1 MSTQQ
6 QNTMTVEQALGQA
19 HAHWNAGQ
27 ADQAERLCQ
36 HVLALWPGQS
46 DALHLMGLMAH
57 AYGNLDLAIDH
68 LRRACQAPRVP
79 AVYLS
84 NLGEMCRQ
92 KGLLAEAEVAAR
104 RAVTMDNALVAG
116 WNNLGII
123 LQEAGKLE
131 DSLSCLERV
140 VALQPNYAEAHNNLG
155 NTLKRLGRLDQARQ
169 RYEQALSLAPAYAEA
184 QSNLANLLNDLGR
197 PDDALASAR
206 KAIDLNPRLADAY
219 INAAAVELG
228 RNRNDDALRWIDS
241 LLSFAPLHAGAL
253 TVRAT
258 ALRHLDRL
266 DEALADARRA
276 VASQPDNG
284 EAQNV
289 LGEVL
294 QALGQHDEALVA
306 FDKATKSLGFAPE
319 KAMINRGVLLMERGD
334 KDQAKAAF
342 DQVVAQFPRSAS
354 ALFNLSDLHRYQ
366 PGDPLVGRMQSLLE
380 GPDAV
385 QSQTDRTALNFALGK
400 AWMDIGDGERAFAYL
415 NQGNREKRATFVYDS
430 AATQRWV
437 GDIAK
442 CFPAAAFKGAK
453 ATTQGSDLAV
463 FVLGMPRSGT
473 TLVEQVLGSHPQ
485 VAAAGELPFLNT
497 LVNQVGPYPAFIP
510 QLTDEGKATIG
521 QRYLDQVRTLAG
533 NRRRVVDKMPS
544 NFLFAGLINLALPD
558 ARIIHVRRDPV
569 DTCLSCYTK
578 LFTREQL
585 FTYDLT
591 ELGEF
596 YRAYEALMDHWRAVL
611 PADRFIEVRYED
623 VVDDLETEARRLVD
637 FVGLDWNPACL
648 DFHKTQRTIKTASLN
663 QVRQPIFRSSLGRW
677 KPYAA
682 QLTPLLAALGIDPNA
697 PDAPVAK
704 PAAKVA
710 APKAAPKKAKAAPA
724 AEAAPVEAPKVEAPK
739 AEPKKAAPKKAKA
752 EAAPVAAPVEAPV
765 AEAAK
770 PARSRRKPAA
780 S

>member
-1 MSTQQ
+1 MNTQPQ
-6 QNTMTVEQALGQA
+6 TTMTVEQALGQA

-92 KGLLAEAEVAAR
+92 RGLLAEAEVAAR
-104 RAVTMDNALVAG
+104 RAVTMDNTLVAG

-155 NTLKRLGRLDQARQ
+155 NTLKRMGRLDQARQ
-169 RYEQALSLAPAYAEA
+169 RYEYALNLAPAYAEA

-197 PDDALASAR
+197 PDDALAAAR
-206 KAIDLNPRLADAY
+206 KAIDLNPRLSDAY

-228 RNRNDDALRWIDS
+228 RNRNEDALRWIDA
-241 LLSFAPLHAGAL
+241 LLSYAPLHAGAL

-258 ALRHLDRL
+258 ALRHLERL
-266 DEALADARRA
+266 EEALADARRA
-276 VASQPDNG
+276 VAAQADNG

-294 QALGQHDEALVA
+294 QALGQHEEALVA
-306 FDKATKSLGFAPE
+306 FDKAAKSLGFAPE
-319 KAMINRGVLLMERGD
+319 KALINRGVLFMERGD
-334 KDQAKAAF
+334 KAQAKAAF
-342 DQVVAQFPRSAS
+342 EQVVAQFPRSAS
-354 ALFNLSDLHRYQ
+354 AWFNMSDLHRFQ
-366 PGDPLVGRMQSLLE
+366 AGEPAITKMEALLF
-380 GPDAV
+380 GPDPV

-415 NQGNREKRATFVYDS
+415 NEGNRQKRATFTYDA
-430 AATQRWV
+430 AATSRWLT
-437 GDIAK
+437 DIATA
-442 CFPAAAFKGAK
+442 FPAATFDKPKSPVA
-453 ATTQGSDLAV
+453 GSELAV

-473 TLVEQVLGSHPQ
+473 TLVEQILASHPQ
-485 VAAAGELPFLNT
+485 VAAAGELSALNN
-497 LVNQVGPYPAFIP
+497 LVNQLGPYPQIAP
-510 QLTDEGKATIG
+510 HLTPEILGGLG
-521 QRYLDQVRTLAG
+521 QRYLDFVRPLAG
-533 NRRRVVDKMPS
+533 HRRRVVDKMPS
-544 NFLFAGLINLALPD
+544 NFLFSGLINLAMPD

-585 FTYDLT
+585 FTYDLA
-591 ELGEF
+591 ELGQF
-596 YRAYEALMDHWRAVL
+596 YRGYERLMDHWRAVL
-611 PADRFIEVRYED
+611 PADRFMEVRYED
-623 VVDDLETEARRLVD
+623 VVDDLEGQARRLVD
-637 FVGLDWNPACL
+637 FVGLDWDSACL
-648 DFHKTQRTIKTASLN
+648 DFHKTQRTIRTASLN

-677 KPYAA
+677 KPFAA
-682 QLTPLLAALGIDPNA
+682 QLAPLLSALGVDPNA
-697 PDAPVAK
+697 PEA
-704 PAAKVA
+704 A
-710 APKAAPKKAKAAPA
+710 APQVASPA
-724 AEAAPVEAPKVEAPK
+724 
-739 AEPKKAAPKKAKA
+739 KKAAPKKAAAPKAKA
-752 EAAPVAAPVEAPV
+752 EAPAAEPAPVAE
-765 AEAAK
+765 EAAK
-770 PARSRRKPAA
+770 PARGRRKPAA

>member
-1 MSTQQ
+1 MNTQPQ
-6 QNTMTVEQALGQA
+6 TTMTVEQALGQA

-84 NLGEMCRQ
+84 NLGEMLRQ
-92 KGLLAEAEVAAR
+92 RGLLAEAEVAAR

-131 DSLSCLERV
+131 DSLTCLERV

-155 NTLKRLGRLDQARQ
+155 NTLKRMGRLDQARQ
-169 RYEQALSLAPAYAEA
+169 RYEYALNLAPAYAEA

-197 PDDALASAR
+197 PDEALAAAR
-206 KAIDLNPRLADAY
+206 KAIDLNPRLSDAY

-228 RNRNDDALRWIDS
+228 RNRNEDALRWIDA
-241 LLSFAPLHAGAL
+241 LLSYAPLHAGAL

-258 ALRHLDRL
+258 ALRHLERL
-266 DEALADARRA
+266 EEALADARRA
-276 VASQPDNG
+276 VAQQADNG

-294 QALGQHDEALVA
+294 QALGQHDEALAA
-306 FDKATKSLGFAPE
+306 FDKASKTLGFAPE
-319 KAMINRGVLLMERGD
+319 KALINRGVLLMERGD
-334 KDQAKAAF
+334 KAEAKAAF
-342 DQVVAQFPRSAS
+342 EQVVAQFPRSAS
-354 ALFNLSDLHRYQ
+354 AWFNMSDLHRFQ
-366 PGDPLVGRMQSLLE
+366 AGDPAVTKMEALLY
-380 GPDAV
+380 GPDPV

-400 AWMDIGDGERAFAYL
+400 AWMDIGDADRAFGYL
-415 NQGNREKRATFVYDS
+415 NEGNRQKRATFAYDA
-430 AATQRWV
+430 AATGRWMA
-437 GDIAK
+437 DI
-442 CFPAAAFKGAK
+442 AAAFPADALKKAK
-453 ATTQGSDLAV
+453 SSLAGSDQAV

-473 TLVEQVLGSHPQ
+473 TLIEQILASHPQ
-485 VAAAGELPFLNT
+485 VAAAGELSAFNN
-497 LVNQVGPYPAFIP
+497 LVNQLGPYPQIAGH
-510 QLTDEGKATIG
+510 LTPEITGGLG
-521 QRYLDQVRTLAG
+521 QRYLDFIRPLAG
-533 NRRRVVDKMPS
+533 GRRKVVDKMPS

-558 ARIIHVRRDPV
+558 ARIIHVRRDAV

-585 FTYDLT
+585 FTYDLA
-591 ELGEF
+591 ELGQF
-596 YRAYEALMDHWRAVL
+596 YRAYERLMDHWRAVL

-623 VVDDLETEARRLVD
+623 VVDDQEGQSRRLIEAI
-637 FVGLDWNPACL
+637 GLNWDSAVL
-648 DFHKTQRTIKTASLN
+648 DFHKTQRTIRTASLN
-663 QVRQPIFRSSLGRW
+663 QVRQPIFRSSMGRW
-677 KPYAA
+677 KPFAA
-682 QLTPLLAALGIDPNA
+682 QLTPLLTALGIDPNA
-697 PDAPVAK
+697 PDAPMDV
-704 PAAKVA
+704 PAAVPAKKPTAKKA
-710 APKAAPKKAKAAPA
+710 APKAEKAPEPVIETPAP
-724 AEAAPVEAPKVEAPK
+724 EASAPK
-739 AEPKKAAPKKAKA
+739 AKAAPKKAKA
-752 EAAPVAAPVEAPV
+752 EAPVAEPVAAP
-765 AEAAK
+765 AEDAAK
-770 PARSRRKPAA
+770 PSRSRRKPAA

>member
-1 MSTQQ
+1 MSTQP

-84 NLGEMCRQ
+84 NLGEMLRQ
-92 KGLLAEAEVAAR
+92 RGLLAEAEVAAR
-104 RAVTMDNALVAG
+104 RAVTMDNTLVAG

-123 LQEAGKLE
+123 LQEAGKLD

-155 NTLKRLGRLDQARQ
+155 NTLKRMGRLDQARQ
-169 RYEQALSLAPAYAEA
+169 RYEYALNLAPAYAEA

-197 PDDALASAR
+197 PDEALAAAR
-206 KAIDLNPRLADAY
+206 KAIDLNPRLSDAY

-228 RNRNDDALRWIDS
+228 RNRNEEALRWIDA
-241 LLSFAPLHAGAL
+241 LLSYAPLHAGAL

-258 ALRHLDRL
+258 ALRHLERL
-266 DEALADARRA
+266 EEALGDARRA
-276 VASQPDNG
+276 VSIQAENG

-294 QALGQHDEALVA
+294 QAVGLHEEALAA
-306 FDKATKSLGFAPE
+306 FDKASKTLGFAPE
-319 KAMINRGVLLMERGD
+319 KALINRGVVLMERGD
-334 KDQAKAAF
+334 KGEAKVAF
-342 DQVVAQFPRSAS
+342 EQVLAQYPRSAS
-354 ALFNLSDLHRYQ
+354 AWFNLSDLHRFQ
-366 PGDPLVGRMQSLLE
+366 AGDPAVTRMESLLY
-380 GPDAV
+380 GPDPL

-400 AWMDIGDGERAFAYL
+400 AWMDIGDADRAFGYL
-415 NQGNREKRATFVYDS
+415 NEGNRQKRATFSYDS
-430 AATQRWV
+430 AATERWMA
-437 GDIAK
+437 DI
-442 CFPAAAFKGAK
+442 AAAFPAGIFGKAK
-453 ATTQGSDLAV
+453 ATLAGSDQAV

-473 TLVEQVLGSHPQ
+473 TLIEQILASHPQ
-485 VAAAGELPFLNT
+485 VAAAGELSTFNA
-497 LVNQVGPYPAFIP
+497 LVNQLGPYPQTAP
-510 QLTDEGKATIG
+510 HLTPEICGGLG
-521 QRYLDQVRTLAG
+521 QRYLDFVRPLAG
-533 NRRRVVDKMPS
+533 SRRKVVDKMPS

-585 FTYDLT
+585 FTYDLA
-591 ELGEF
+591 ELGQF
-596 YRAYEALMDHWRAVL
+596 YRAYERLMDHWRAVL
-611 PADRFIEVRYED
+611 PADRFIEVQYED
-623 VVDDLETEARRLVD
+623 VVDDLEGQARRLIE
-637 FVGLDWNPACL
+637 FCGLAWDPACL
-648 DFHKTQRTIKTASLN
+648 DFHKTQRTIRTASLN
-663 QVRQPIFRSSLGRW
+663 QVRQPIFRSSVGRW
-677 KPYAA
+677 RPFAA

-697 PDAPVAK
+697 PDAPAPTVAEPAKK
-704 PAAKVA
+704 PAARKA
-710 APKAAPKKAKAAPA
+710 TPKAAVKAAAPEPA
-724 AEAAPVEAPKVEAPK
+724 AESV
-739 AEPKKAAPKKAKA
+739 
-752 EAAPVAAPVEAPV
+752 
-765 AEAAK
+765 EAAK
-770 PARSRRKPAA
+770 PAGRRRKPAA
-780 S
+780 T

>member
-1 MSTQQ
+1 MNTQPQ
-6 QNTMTVEQALGQA
+6 TTMTVEQALGQA

-92 KGLLAEAEVAAR
+92 RGLLAEAEVAAR

-140 VALQPNYAEAHNNLG
+140 VALQPTYAEAHNNLG
-155 NTLKRLGRLDQARQ
+155 NTLKRMGRLDQARQ
-169 RYEQALSLAPAYAEA
+169 RYEYALSLTPAYAEA

-197 PDDALASAR
+197 PDEALAAAR
-206 KAIDLNPRLADAY
+206 KAIDLNPRLSDAY

-228 RNRNDDALRWIDS
+228 RNRNEEALRWIDA
-241 LLSFAPLHAGAL
+241 LLSYAPLHAGAL

-258 ALRHLDRL
+258 ALRHLERL
-266 DEALADARRA
+266 EEALADARRA
-276 VASQPDNG
+276 VAAQADNG

-294 QALGQHDEALVA
+294 QALGHPEEALVA
-306 FDKATKSLGFAPE
+306 FDKAAKTLGFAPE
-319 KAMINRGVLLMERGD
+319 KALINRGVLFMERGD
-334 KDQAKAAF
+334 KVQAKAAF

-354 ALFNLSDLHRYQ
+354 AWFNLSDLHRFQ
-366 PGDPLVGRMQSLLE
+366 AGDPAIAKMESLLY
-380 GPDAV
+380 GPDSV

-400 AWMDIGDGERAFAYL
+400 AWMDLGDGERAFAHL
-415 NQGNREKRATFVYDS
+415 NEGNRQKRATFAYDA
-430 AATQRWV
+430 AATSRWMA
-437 GDIAK
+437 DIATS
-442 CFPAAAFKGAK
+442 FPAAAFQGPKSAV
-453 ATTQGSDLAV
+453 AGSDLAV

-473 TLVEQVLGSHPQ
+473 TLIEQILASHPA
-485 VAAAGELPFLNT
+485 VTAAGELSALNN
-497 LVNQVGPYPAFIP
+497 LVNQLGPYPQIAGH
-510 QLTDEGKATIG
+510 LTPEILGGLG
-521 QRYLDQVRTLAG
+521 QRYLDVIRPLAG
-533 NRRRVVDKMPS
+533 SHRRVVDKMPS
-544 NFLFAGLINLALPD
+544 NFLFSGLINLALPD

-585 FTYDLT
+585 FTYDLA
-591 ELGEF
+591 ELGQF
-596 YRAYEALMDHWRAVL
+596 HRAYERLMDHWRAVL
-611 PADRFIEVRYED
+611 PADRFLEVQYEA
-623 VVDDLETEARRLVD
+623 VVDDLEGQSRRMVE
-637 FVGLDWNPACL
+637 FCGLAWDPVCL
-648 DFHKTQRTIKTASLN
+648 DFHTTQRTIRTASLN
-663 QVRQPIFRSSLGRW
+663 QVRQPLFRSSIGRW
-677 KPYAA
+677 KPFAA
-682 QLTPLLAALGIDPNA
+682 QLTPLLTALGIDPNA
-697 PDAPVAK
+697 PEAPPEAVAEV
-704 PAAKVA
+704 VA
-710 APKAAPKKAKAAPA
+710 APA
-724 AEAAPVEAPKVEAPK
+724 
-739 AEPKKAAPKKAKA
+739 KKAAPKKAAAAKKA
-752 EAAPVAAPVEAPV
+752 EAPAAEVAPAAPVAE
-765 AEAAK
+765 EGAK